1 MSPIFKALF
10 VLGENASQCRS
21 DDLED
26 LRERMKAVTGMVMV
40 GGADD
45 LLRVS
50 SHKKK
55 LEGVTQS
62 MVDRFVCFSF
72 SCKWEVKNE
81 NRLNDTTTQ
90 LIRVS

>member
-1 MSPIFKALF
+1 M
-10 VLGENASQCRS
+10 VGEKASQCRS

-26 LRERMKAVTGMVMV
+26 LRERMKASTGMVMV

-50 SHKKK
+50 THKKK

-62 MVDRFVCFSF
+62 MVDRWVMCYNVAMLIHCKGTFFVHNSNP
-72 SCKWEVKNE
+72 SS
-81 NRLNDTTTQ
+81 LA
-90 LIRVS
+90 

>member
-1 MSPIFKALF
+1 MYINNHLVIALFCQTLF

-62 MVDRFVCFSF
+62 MVDRFVCCLFILANGN
-72 SCKWEVKNE
+72 CQK
-81 NRLNDTTTQ
+81 
-90 LIRVS
+90 